1 MTATPSPDFIDPVRR
16 DAVRRLLHDTVQD
29 QAHAAPAVRRRRVMR
44 FAALAAAVVVLGG
57 GGLAYASLTS
67 RTPGGGTAVAPPVT
81 SAPAPSSSPSEAP
94 DPVAGPEATSEPAGT
109 STPLPAPTPT
119 PTQYSQS
126 DTGSWVVSFDGI
138 GPLGMGHSQKAD
150 AALLSAW
157 RQVVSPTCRV
167 RDFQDD
173 GFGPNFATSSTDQA
187 PDITN
192 YVRVGDGFDASQD
205 PQDLAALSPRTASG
219 VRIGS
224 TLAALRAAY
233 PNAVHVGTG
242 PNPSVGT
249 LDYWS
254 VSNGQ
259 GRFIDFG
266 LGTDSQ
272 VATITVTVTALPPDE
287 RASCG

>member
-1 MTATPSPDFIDPVRR
+1 M
-16 DAVRRLLHDTVQD
+16 
-29 QAHAAPAVRRRRVMR
+29 
-44 FAALAAAVVVLGG
+44 
-57 GGLAYASLTS
+57 
-67 RTPGGGTAVAPPVT
+67 
-81 SAPAPSSSPSEAP
+81 
-94 DPVAGPEATSEPAGT
+94 
-109 STPLPAPTPT
+109 
-119 PTQYSQS
+119 
-126 DTGSWVVSFDGI
+126 
-138 GPLGMGHSQKAD
+138 
-150 AALLSAW
+150 
-157 RQVVSPTCRV
+157 
-167 RDFQDD
+167 
-173 GFGPNFATSSTDQA
+173 
-187 PDITN
+187 
-192 YVRVGDGFDASQD
+192 RVGDGFDASQD

>member
-1 MTATPSPDFIDPVRR
+1 MTITPSPDFIDPVRR

-29 QAHAAPAVRRRRVMR
+29 EAHAAPAIRRRRVMR
-44 FAALAAAVVVLGG
+44 FAALAAVLVVLGG
-57 GGLAYASLTS
+57 GGLAYAGLTS
-67 RTPGGGTAVAPPVT
+67 RAPEGGTAVAPPIT
-81 SAPAPSSSPSEAP
+81 SAPAPSSSPAAV
-94 DPVAGPEATSEPAGT
+94 PVQTGGPEATSEPAGT
-109 STPLPAPTPT
+109 STPLPTPTPT
-119 PTQYSQS
+119 PTQYSES

-138 GPLGMGHSQKAD
+138 GPLSLGHSQTAD
-150 AALLSAW
+150 ASLLSAW
-157 RQVVSPTCRV
+157 RQIVSPTCRV

-173 GFGPNFATSSTDQA
+173 GFGPNFATSSTDRA
-187 PDITN
+187 PGVTN

-219 VRIGS
+219 TRIGS
-224 TLAALRAAY
+224 TLAEFRAAY
-233 PNAVHVGTG
+233 PNAVHEGTG

-254 VSNGQ
+254 VSNGR
-259 GRFIDFG
+259 GRYIDFG
-266 LGTDSQ
+266 FGNDSQ